1 MRKAMSKKKQK
12 KVTIRVTKLH
22 HGYYVIHERTRFLL
36 FFHLWVKG
44 SPTLGLAKAYA
55 KFGIAQTAII
65 TKAKQHGVI
74 ANIVIGK
81 AVRK

>member
-1 MRKAMSKKKQK
+1 MSKKKQK

-44 SPTLGLAKAYA
+44 SPTLRLPKAFA
-55 KFGIAQTAII
+55 KFNIARNAVWERARQLD
-65 TKAKQHGVI
+65 VV

-81 AVRK
+81 AVKKK